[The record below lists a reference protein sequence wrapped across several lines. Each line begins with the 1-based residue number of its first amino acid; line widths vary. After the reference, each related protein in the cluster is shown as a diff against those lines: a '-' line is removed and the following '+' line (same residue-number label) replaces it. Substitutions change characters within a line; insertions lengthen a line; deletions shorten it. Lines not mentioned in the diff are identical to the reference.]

1 MAQHIPEGLGG
12 VPGQGLVLQTQSSQ
26 CPSQCPSP
34 CLAQLRPHLQLP
46 RVKALIYVCFA
57 AVLRH
62 SLETEEKNRFG

>member
-1 MAQHIPEGLGG
+1 MAQHIPEELGG
-12 VPGQGLVLQTQSSQ
+12 VPGEGLVLQTQS
-26 CPSQCPSP
+26 SQCPSP

-46 RVKALIYVCFA
+46 RVKALIYVCFT